1 MVISTVSIREL
12 TLNSDIVLNM
22 ALRLPTLPGSEGRY
36 RYSVMITNGRR
47 FTQLP
52 ASGEIT
58 VVEDSSPC
66 PADVEA
72 ATVTV

>member
-1 MVISTVSIREL
+1 MISTVSILEIA
-12 TLNSDIVLNM
+12 LNSDIVLNM

-52 ASGEIT
+52 ASGDVMVI
-58 VVEDSSPC
+58 EDSSPC
-66 PADVEA
+66 PADVETL
-72 ATVTV
+72 TVTV